1 MTRAGSAAWLPSLAA
16 LAGERLGLDYPR
28 ERWADLERSIDVAA
42 REQGDDNTDAFAHRL
57 LGAAAGGPQLDLL
70 ARALTVGE
78 TYFFRERRCFE
89 VLERDIL
96 PALIAERRDTGRRL
110 RLWSAGCCT
119 GEEAYSLA
127 MVVDRLLP
135 LPQRQGWDVSLLAT
149 DVNPHFLRRAV
160 RAEFGPW
167 SFRDAP
173 EGLQARY
180 FTPAGDGRLALL
192 PHIRQ
197 MVTFGQIN
205 LAGPGYPSARNGTE
219 AMDLIL
225 CRNVLMYFTPQ
236 QAQRVMDRLQAAM
249 RDGGWLCVG
258 AAEAPLKTLQ
268 GLMPAA
274 IEGAAFYRKAAVPQP
289 APPTPSPMGTV
300 PAMVGAALPAA
311 TPRPAPPEDGAT
323 RDPLRQ
329 ARALADAGAL
339 ELARA
344 AIEKLVAA
352 AKLDPE
358 AHYLHAVILQEL
370 GQDTGAEQALRRA
383 LYLDPG
389 FALAHHALGQLAL
402 RGGRPAPAQRHF
414 RHALAALE
422 RFDAASV
429 LPHSGGLA
437 AGHLRALIEALLAG
451 GRVA

>member
-1 MTRAGSAAWLPSLAA
+1 MTRAGSAAWLPALAA

-42 REQGDDNTDAFAHRL
+42 REQGDDNTEAFARRL
-57 LGAAAGGPQLDLL
+57 LGAAAGGEQLDLL

-78 TYFFRERRCFE
+78 TYFFRERRSFE
-89 VLERDIL
+89 VLEQDIL
-96 PALIAERRDTGRRL
+96 PALIAERRASSRHL
-110 RLWSAGCCT
+110 RLWSASCCS

-135 LPQRQGWDVSLLAT
+135 LPQRQGWDVSILAT

-197 MVTFGQIN
+197 MVSFGQLN
-205 LAGPGYPSARNGTE
+205 LAGTGYPSARSGTE
-219 AMDLIL
+219 SMDLIL

-236 QAQRVMDRLQAAM
+236 QAQRVMGRLQAAL

-274 IEGAAFYRKAAVPQP
+274 IDGAAFYRKAAASAPQP
-289 APPTPSPMGTV
+289 APSGVAPAGPLPT
-300 PAMVGAALPAA
+300 A
-311 TPRPAPPEDGAT
+311 TPPPAPRDNAT
-323 RDPLRQ
+323 PDPLQ
-329 ARALADAGAL
+329 HARALADAGAL
-339 ELARA
+339 EPARA
-344 AIEKLVAA
+344 AVEKLVAA

-370 GQDTGAEQALRRA
+370 GQDAGAEQALKRA
-383 LYLDPG
+383 LYLDPD

-402 RGGRPAPAQRHF
+402 RGGRPTPAQRHF
-414 RHALAALE
+414 HHALAALE
-422 RFDAASV
+422 RLDAASV

-437 AGHLRALIEALLAG
+437 AGHLRAVIQALLAG
-451 GRVA
+451 RGAS

>member
-1 MTRAGSAAWLPSLAA
+1 VSRAGSAAWLPTLAA

-42 REQGDDNTDAFAHRL
+42 REQGDDNTDAFARRL

-89 VLERDIL
+89 VLEQELL
-96 PALIAERRDTGRRL
+96 PALIAERRSTGRRL

-135 LPQRQGWDVSLLAT
+135 QRQGWEVSILAT
-149 DVNPHFLRRAV
+149 DVNPHFLRRAA

-173 EGLQARY
+173 AGLQRY
-180 FTPAGDGRLALL
+180 FMPAGDGRLALL
-192 PHIRQ
+192 PHIRE
-197 MVTFGQIN
+197 MVSFAQLN
-205 LAGPGYPSARNGTE
+205 LAGPGYPSAHSGTE

-225 CRNVLMYFTPQ
+225 CRNVLMYFTPP
-236 QAQRVMDRLQAAM
+236 QAQRVMGRLQAAL

-268 GLMPAA
+268 GLLPAA
-274 IEGAAFYRKAAVPQP
+274 IDGTAFYRKAAATPTAQP
-289 APPTPSPMGTV
+289 ATGSPA
-300 PAMVGAALPAA
+300 PAGALPTA
-311 TPRPAPPEDGAT
+311 TPPPAPHDNAT
-323 RDPLRQ
+323 PDPLQ
-329 ARALADAGAL
+329 HARTLADAGAL
-339 ELARA
+339 EPARA
-344 AIEKLVAA
+344 AVEQLVAA

-370 GQDTGAEQALRRA
+370 GQDAGAEQALKRA

-402 RGGRPAPAQRHF
+402 RGGRPVPAQRHF
-414 RHALAALE
+414 HHALAALE
-422 RFDAASV
+422 RLDAASV

-451 GRVA
+451 GRAA